1 MTNLVI
7 SSISIIAVIAAAF
20 FLSSRFILSKRY
32 DRKPE
37 KLTSWNRQDIGE
49 DPSTDG
55 HKS

>member
-7 SSISIIAVIAAAF
+7 SSISIIAVIAATF
-20 FLSSRFILSKRY
+20 FLSSRFKLSKRY

>member
-20 FLSSRFILSKRY
+20 FLSSRFKLSKRY

-49 DPSTDG
+49 DPSIDG
-55 HKS
+55 RQS

>member
-7 SSISIIAVIAAAF
+7 SSISIIAVFAAAF
-20 FLSSRFILSKRY
+20 FLSSRFKLSKRY

>member
-1 MTNLVI
+1 MTNLAI
-7 SSISIIAVIAAAF
+7 SSISIVAVIAAAF
-20 FLSSRFILSKRY
+20 FLSSRFKLSKRY

>member
-20 FLSSRFILSKRY
+20 FLSSRFKLSKRY

-49 DPSTDG
+49 DPSTDD
-55 HKS
+55 H

>member
-20 FLSSRFILSKRY
+20 FLSSRFKLSERY

-49 DPSTDG
+49 DPSTDD

>member
-1 MTNLVI
+1 MSNILI
-7 SSISIIAVIAAAF
+7 SGISIIVVIVAALY
-20 FLSSRFILSKRY
+20 LSSRFKLSNRY

-55 HKS
+55 RSQ

>member
-20 FLSSRFILSKRY
+20 FLSSRFKLSKRY

-49 DPSTDG
+49 DLSTDG

>member
-20 FLSSRFILSKRY
+20 FLSSRFKLSKRY

-37 KLTSWNRQDIGE
+37 KLTFWNRQDIGE